1 MSKEWTEGRMRG
13 FIVSLLR
20 SGMRKYP
27 PKWEIMG
34 KAYVGIKQNQAT
46 GRKAKHFEC
55 NGCGGH
61 FPQKDVNVDHVDPV
75 VDPNTGFVDWDTYI
89 ERMFC
94 KADNLQVL
102 CKDCHKTKSADER
115 KARAKV
121 V

>member
-1 MSKEWTEGRMRG
+1 MNKEWSEGRLRG

-27 PKWEIMG
+27 PKWETMG

-61 FPQKDVNVDHVDPV
+61 FPQKDVNVDHIESVIDPA
-75 VDPNTGFVDWDTYI
+75 TGFVDWDTYI
-89 ERMFC
+89 KRLYC

-102 CKDCHKTKSADER
+102 CKGCHSIKSAAER